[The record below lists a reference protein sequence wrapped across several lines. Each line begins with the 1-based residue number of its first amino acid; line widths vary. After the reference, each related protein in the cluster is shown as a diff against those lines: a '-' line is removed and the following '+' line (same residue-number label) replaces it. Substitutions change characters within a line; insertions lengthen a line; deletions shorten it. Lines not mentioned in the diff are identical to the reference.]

1 MARVLKIVCAA
12 VGLWSAAAAAA
23 DPSEL
28 AAVCDAD
35 CEAEESQLIGSMNTE
50 LLQVEMHS
58 AKVLAHEAGKAEA
71 GDAEV
76 TKVAD
81 AEKAADQ
88 WRRRED
94 EGRDDQCGLASHC
107 NTPEDCKEF
116 DCCQKLGNDGGH
128 PLGGTLKC
136 RGCHGDGRKSFK
148 CQVWPGQ
155 GSARTCG
162 CTTER

>member
-23 DPSEL
+23 EPSEL

-50 LLQVEMHS
+50 LLQLDVS
-58 AKVLAHEAGKAEA
+58 KVLAHEAGKAEA

-81 AEKAADQ
+81 AEKAADP
-88 WRRRED
+88 
-94 EGRDDQCGLASHC
+94 DQCGLASHC